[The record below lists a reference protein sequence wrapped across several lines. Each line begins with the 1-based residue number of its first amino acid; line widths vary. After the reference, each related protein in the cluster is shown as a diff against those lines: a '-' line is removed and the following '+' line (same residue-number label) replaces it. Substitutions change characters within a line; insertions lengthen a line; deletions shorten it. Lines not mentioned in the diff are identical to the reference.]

1 MLINLILLKKL
12 FNFIRNLNIMKKLFS
27 LAIIGFSMISQTANA
42 QATEPF
48 IGQIA
53 FVPYNFVPRNW
64 AACDGQLLPIAQNT
78 ALFSLLGT
86 TYGGNGQ
93 TTFAL
98 PDMRGRSLVDD
109 GQGPG
114 LQNYVIGENGGQESV
129 TLLTT
134 QIPAHNHLI
143 NAVTADGNESSPT
156 GNLPAN
162 TKVLDK
168 EYSSASPNTNMKT
181 TMVGNTGGSQPH
193 ENRSPFVVLK
203 CIIAL
208 QGIFPSR
215 D

>member
-1 MLINLILLKKL
+1 MKKLILL
-12 FNFIRNLNIMKKLFS
+12 
-27 LAIIGFSMISQTANA
+27 AIVGFSMTSQSVNA

-48 IGQIA
+48 LGQIA
-53 FVPYNFVPRNW
+53 FVPYNFAPKNW
-64 AACDGQLLPIAQNT
+64 AECNGQLLSISQNT

-98 PDMRGRSLVDD
+98 PDMRGRRIVDD

-114 LQNYVIGENGGQESV
+114 LQDYTIGEMGGQENV
-129 TLLTT
+129 TLNTS
-134 QIPAHNHLI
+134 QIPAHNHEI
-143 NAVTADGNESSPT
+143 SAVTSEGNDASPT

-162 TKVLDK
+162 TKTLDK
-168 EYSSASPNTNMKT
+168 EYSNSAANTTMKN
-181 TMVGNTGGSQPH
+181 TMVGNTGGNQPH
-193 ENRSPFVVLK
+193 ENRSPFLVLK

-208 QGIFPSR
+208 QGVYPSR

>member
-1 MLINLILLKKL
+1 
-12 FNFIRNLNIMKKLFS
+12 MKKLLLS
-27 LAIIGFSMISQTANA
+27 AIVGFSMISQSAKA

-53 FVPYNFVPRNW
+53 FVPYNFAPKNW
-64 AACDGQLLPIAQNT
+64 AECDGQLLPISQNT

-93 TTFAL
+93 TNFAL
-98 PDMRGRSLVDD
+98 PDMRGRRVVDD

-114 LQNYVIGENGGQESV
+114 LQNYLVGGNGGQESV
-129 TLLTT
+129 TLSTAQL
-134 QIPAHNHLI
+134 PAHNHTI

-156 GNLPAN
+156 GNVPAN
-162 TKVLDK
+162 TKILDK
-168 EYSSASPNTNMKT
+168 EYSSATPNTTMKNT
-181 TMVGNTGGSQPH
+181 IVGNTGGNQPH
-193 ENRSPFVVLK
+193 ENRSPYLVLK

-215 D
+215 N